1 MFKRALNIL
10 KMTAIL
16 AYEDKSV
23 RKAVFMSPIDLSLL
37 SLRETIDMLME
48 AIGSENRLSAMMLKL
63 ADKIQNEELTDE
75 EKDKL
80 KSSINDLKI
89 GTYYS
94 VVSNHTC
101 PTFFIN

>member
-63 ADKIQNEELTDE
+63 ADKIQNEELTDDEKE
-75 EKDKL
+75 EL
-80 KSSINDLKI
+80 KSSINDLFTQMQKEAK
-89 GTYYS
+89 TA
-94 VVSNHTC
+94 
-101 PTFFIN
+101 

>member
-1 MFKRALNIL
+1 MFKKAYNIL

-48 AIGSENRLSAMMLKL
+48 VIGSENRLSAMMLKL
-63 ADKIQNEELTDE
+63 ADKIQNEELTDDEKE
-75 EKDKL
+75 EL
-80 KSSINDLKI
+80 KSSLNDLFAQMQKEAK
-89 GTYYS
+89 S
-94 VVSNHTC
+94 A
-101 PTFFIN
+101 

>member
-1 MFKRALNIL
+1 MFKRAINIL

-48 AIGSENRLSAMMLKL
+48 AIGSENRISAMMLKL

-80 KSSINDLKI
+80 KSSINDLFTQMQKESK
-89 GTYYS
+89 TA
-94 VVSNHTC
+94 
-101 PTFFIN
+101 

>member
-63 ADKIQNEELTDE
+63 ADKIQNEELTDD
-75 EKDKL
+75 EKEKL
-80 KSSINDLKI
+80 KSSINDLFTQMQKEAK
-89 GTYYS
+89 TA
-94 VVSNHTC
+94 
-101 PTFFIN
+101 

>member
-1 MFKRALNIL
+1 MFKKALNIL

-48 AIGSENRLSAMMLKL
+48 VIGSENRLSAMMLKL
-63 ADKIQNEELTDE
+63 ADKIQNEELTDDEKE
-75 EKDKL
+75 EL
-80 KSSINDLKI
+80 KSSLNDLFAQMQKEAK
-89 GTYYS
+89 T
-94 VVSNHTC
+94 T
-101 PTFFIN
+101 

>member
-75 EKDKL
+75 AKDKL
-80 KSSINDLKI
+80 KSSINDLFTQMQKEAK
-89 GTYYS
+89 T
-94 VVSNHTC
+94 T
-101 PTFFIN
+101 

>member
-80 KSSINDLKI
+80 KSSINDLFTQMQKEAK
-89 GTYYS
+89 TA
-94 VVSNHTC
+94 
-101 PTFFIN
+101 

>member
-1 MFKRALNIL
+1 MFKKAYNIL

-16 AYEDKSV
+16 AYEDKDV
-23 RKAVFMSPIDLSLL
+23 RKAVLMSPVDLSLL

-48 AIGSENRLSAMMLKL
+48 VVGSEDRLSAGMLKI

-80 KSSINDLKI
+80 KSSINDLFTQMQKEAK
-89 GTYYS
+89 TA
-94 VVSNHTC
+94 
-101 PTFFIN
+101 

>member
-63 ADKIQNEELTDE
+63 ADKIQNEELTDD
-75 EKDKL
+75 EKEKL
-80 KSSINDLKI
+80 KSSINDLFTQMQKEAK
-89 GTYYS
+89 S
-94 VVSNHTC
+94 A
-101 PTFFIN
+101 

>member
-48 AIGSENRLSAMMLKL
+48 VVGSEDRLSAGMLKM
-63 ADKIQNEELTDE
+63 ANRIQKEELTDE

-80 KSSINDLKI
+80 KSSINDLFTQMQKEAK
-89 GTYYS
+89 S
-94 VVSNHTC
+94 A
-101 PTFFIN
+101 

>member
-37 SLRETIDMLME
+37 SLRETIDMSME

-63 ADKIQNEELTDE
+63 ADKIQNEELTDDEKE
-75 EKDKL
+75 EL
-80 KSSINDLKI
+80 KSSINDLFTQMQKEAK
-89 GTYYS
+89 TA
-94 VVSNHTC
+94 
-101 PTFFIN
+101 

>member
-80 KSSINDLKI
+80 KSSINDLFTQMQKEAK
-89 GTYYS
+89 T
-94 VVSNHTC
+94 T
-101 PTFFIN
+101 

>member
-48 AIGSENRLSAMMLKL
+48 AIGSENRLSALMLKL

-75 EKDKL
+75 
-80 KSSINDLKI
+80 
-89 GTYYS
+89 
-94 VVSNHTC
+94 
-101 PTFFIN
+101 

>member
-80 KSSINDLKI
+80 KSSINDLFTQMQKEAK
-89 GTYYS
+89 S
-94 VVSNHTC
+94 A
-101 PTFFIN
+101 

>member
-16 AYEDKSV
+16 AYEDKDV
-23 RKAVFMSPIDLSLL
+23 RKAVLMSPVDLSLL

-63 ADKIQNEELTDE
+63 ADKIQNEELTDD
-75 EKDKL
+75 EKEKL
-80 KSSINDLKI
+80 KSSINDLFTQMQKEAK
-89 GTYYS
+89 TA
-94 VVSNHTC
+94 
-101 PTFFIN
+101 